1 MVYTDQYLY
10 PWHVNR
16 LIAPNERLTPEQK
29 KPVGYFVQHQGVW
42 WFVNQTLPALKDVTN
57 KKDILPGSKVELVDG
72 LQLLLSPEE
81 NGRLVQVQ
89 MVRGE

>member
-16 LIAPNERLTPEQK
+16 LIAPNEKLTPEQK
-29 KPVGYFVQHQGVW
+29 KPVGYFVQHQGTW
-42 WFVNQTLPALKDVTN
+42 WFVNNTLLALKDITG
-57 KKDILPGSKVELVDG
+57 KRDIPPGSKVELTDG

-81 NGRLVQVQ
+81 HGRLVQVQ
-89 MVRGE
+89 MVRGV